1 MTLHLNRTM
10 NKIKSGGNPLV
21 ETQNLFM
28 ISKVNSFSLL
38 DQNDDNKTL
47 QSNSMD
53 ERNCS
58 SPLSEYF
65 DSNKAETNKQN
76 SLGHCL
82 PMTPCNE
89 APIDGPVFFFDLDNT
104 LYPKSSGI
112 GELMAQRIEL
122 FFINYLKLPL
132 DESRILGARFYKDY
146 GLAIKGLIKH
156 FSIDPL
162 EYDRFVDG
170 GLPLDEILKSEQ
182 SLTKLLNNLSKKG
195 ACWIFTNAGKS
206 HATRVLKLL
215 QLESYFSGIIYCDY
229 SEENFPHK
237 PDRLAF
243 ARAMQCV
250 GVTEPSKC
258 FFFDDSIGNI
268 RTAQEIGWNVV
279 FIDEDAKTKSSSK
292 DQINASLEILTT
304 DPDQHNEENPTSFP
318 TIRRI
323 EDLETVLKGII

>member
-1 MTLHLNRTM
+1 
-10 NKIKSGGNPLV
+10 
-21 ETQNLFM
+21 M
-28 ISKVNSFSLL
+28 ISKVNSITLL
-38 DQNDDNKTL
+38 DLNDNNKTL
-47 QSNSMD
+47 QINSID

-58 SPLSEYF
+58 SPLREDFES
-65 DSNKAETNKQN
+65 DRTETNKKN
-76 SLGHCL
+76 SLGHFL

-112 GELMAQRIEL
+112 SELMVNRIEL
-122 FFINYLKLPL
+122 FFINYLNLPL
-132 DESRILGARFYKDY
+132 KESRILGARFYKDY

-156 FSIDPL
+156 FSIDPI

-170 GLPLDEILKSEQ
+170 GLPLDEILKPEQ
-182 SLTKLLNNLSKKG
+182 SLTELLDNLSKKG
-195 ACWIFTNAGKS
+195 SCWIFTNAGKS

-243 ARAMQCV
+243 ARAMRCV
-250 GVTEPSKC
+250 GVTDPSKC

-268 RTAQEIGWNVV
+268 MTAQEIGWNVI

-304 DPDQHNEENPTSFP
+304 DPDQNKEEKTASFP

-323 EDLETVLKGII
+323 EDLEIVLKGII